1 MVNGLKELLAE
12 ARYSVWSYTGSY
24 GGKLA
29 MFFPKTTGRTK
40 AIRCAETSLERRR
53 QGKEIWGKV
62 EWCDD
67 VLVGDDFYVKKSLDV
82 IV

>member
-1 MVNGLKELLAE
+1 
-12 ARYSVWSYTGSY
+12 
-24 GGKLA
+24 

-40 AIRCAETSLERRR
+40 AIRCVEISLERRR

-67 VLVGDDFYVKKSLDV
+67 VLVGGDFYVKNSLDV